1 MLNYAIRR
9 VLIAV
14 PVFFGILFLAFVLVQ
29 LLPGDPATMML
40 SVEEFSADGEF
51 IERRRQEMGLDR
63 SIPVQFVGWVRELA
77 SGNLGYSFHRR
88 GVAVADLLLDRAGPT
103 LLLTS
108 FGIGI
113 ALLIGVPLGVLAA
126 LRQNTWIDY
135 LSATLSM
142 LAISIPNFF
151 LGLSGIFVFALTLGW
166 LPTAGFGPL
175 GGERTAA
182 VAFRYLLLPGGIL
195 AAVLIGPYVR
205 YTRQSLL
212 EVLRQDFIT
221 TATAKGVTRTG
232 VVVLHGLRNALIP
245 LTTVLAIQIPALLA
259 GTVIIE
265 TIFAWPGMGRLVLEG
280 IQARDY
286 PIIIGVVM
294 ASAVLVMLFNL
305 FADLLAALLD
315 PRIRL

>member
-1 MLNYAIRR
+1 MLNYAIKRI
-9 VLIAV
+9 LIAV
-14 PVFFGILFLAFVLVQ
+14 PVFFGILLLAFVLVQ
-29 LLPGDPATMML
+29 LLPGDPATMMM
-40 SVEEFSADGEF
+40 SIEEFSADSEF

-77 SGNLGYSFHRR
+77 RGNLGYSFHRR
-88 GVAVADLLLDRAGPT
+88 GVAVADLLLSRAGPT

-108 FGIGI
+108 FGIGV
-113 ALLIGVPLGVLAA
+113 ALLVGIPIGVLAA

-135 LSATLSM
+135 LSATVSM

-151 LGLSGIFVFALTLGW
+151 LGLSGIFIFALTLEW
-166 LPTAGFGPL
+166 LPTAGYGPL
-175 GGERTAA
+175 GVERTAGLA
-182 VAFRYLLLPGGIL
+182 LRHLILPGGIL
-195 AAVLIGPYVR
+195 AAVLVGPYVR

-221 TATAKGVTRTG
+221 TATAKGVPRTG

-245 LTTVLAIQIPALLA
+245 LTTVLAIQIPSLLA

-305 FADLLAALLD
+305 LADLLAALLD